1 MADPF
6 SDPFA
11 DLGVRVEL
19 VSTDKYFR
27 DVSIGLYATESDGI
41 WCYRIRSFAK
51 YDGIADRI
59 TYLLDAMV
67 KLGGMVPGSVEDSV
81 QFVCGGEHLVA
92 VRRLFLQA
100 CKETPDATPTART
113 LSMWDK
119 KSELTINAVNAGQGV
134 YDLALENGENDRRL
148 GALRN
153 AMVKL
158 ADAKADEAVA
168 VRFCFDCGHDH
179 DPLVGLL
186 LQAAPNVRAVMREYE
201 MNAARGVL
209 AAPGARE

>member
-1 MADPF
+1 MADTF
-6 SDPFA
+6 SDPFEG
-11 DLGVRVEL
+11 LGVRVEL
-19 VSTDKYFR
+19 VSTDKHFR
-27 DVSIGLYATESDGI
+27 DVSIGLYATENAGVWS
-41 WCYRIRSFAK
+41 YRIRSFAK

-59 TYLLDAMV
+59 AYLLAGMQT
-67 KLGGMVPGSVEDSV
+67 LGGMVPGEADDSV
-81 QFVCGGEHLVA
+81 RFACGGEHLVA

-100 CKETPDATPTART
+100 CKEKPDTAPIKRE

-119 KSELTINAVNAGQGV
+119 KSEQTVNAVTAGQGAYV
-134 YDLALENGENDRRL
+134 LAMESGESNRRL

-158 ADAKADEAVA
+158 ADAQADEVVA
-168 VRFCFDCGHDH
+168 ERFSFDCGQDH

-209 AAPGARE
+209 AAPGSQD